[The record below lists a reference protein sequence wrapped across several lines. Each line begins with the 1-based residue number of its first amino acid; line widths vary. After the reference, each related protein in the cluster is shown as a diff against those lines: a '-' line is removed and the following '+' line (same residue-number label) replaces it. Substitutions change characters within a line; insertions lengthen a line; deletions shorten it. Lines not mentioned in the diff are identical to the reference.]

1 MSASQQAA
9 TAYRAS
15 QALDTRPAAVLAA
28 AHQQL
33 ATGFNAALS
42 AYQAKAFDKMCRHNE
57 QSVRILMALIASVEG
72 RSPEADE
79 LAGRYRRLQMALNRM
94 LLDPLEIEVIRSGHN
109 WLCDMSKSFRLHL
122 Q

>member
-1 MSASQQAA
+1 MSSAHHAA
-9 TAYRAS
+9 AAYRAS
-15 QALDTRPAAVLAA
+15 QALDSRPAAVLAA

-33 ATGFNAALS
+33 AASFDAALS
-42 AYQAKAFDKMCRHNE
+42 AYQARALDRMCRHNE
-57 QSVRILMALIASVEG
+57 LSGRILMALIAAVEG
-72 RSPEADE
+72 RSAEADE

-94 LLDPLEIEVIRSGHN
+94 LFDPQEIETIRSGHN